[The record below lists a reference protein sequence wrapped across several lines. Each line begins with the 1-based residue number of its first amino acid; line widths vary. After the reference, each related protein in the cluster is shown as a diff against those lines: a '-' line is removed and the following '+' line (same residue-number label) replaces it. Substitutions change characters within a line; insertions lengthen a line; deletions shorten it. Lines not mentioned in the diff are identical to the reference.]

1 MTISGNKVT
10 IMGID
15 PGFATGGVCVVDY
28 DFDKGCFGEPALR
41 LFTSKG
47 ETKKD
52 RAKHNIRQTT
62 DDIRRLQEMTDFYTS
77 VFEEFKP
84 DLAGLE
90 TFAPRPGQGNGWK
103 AAMGVSVAVSML
115 HVRGIGTYPFISIDI
130 KKGILGKASG
140 SKEEIIA
147 KLKTQFVLGNLKM
160 AESKLDHVFDALGIC
175 ILVKNEALKV
185 RKMAG
190 I

>member
-1 MTISGNKVT
+1 MSDKVI

-15 PGFATGGVCVVDY
+15 PGFATAGVCVVEY
-28 DFDKGCFGEPALR
+28 DFKENVFGKPELR

-62 DDIRRLQEMTDFYTS
+62 DDIRRLQEMTEFYEG
-77 VFEEFKP
+77 VLNEFKP
-84 DLAGLE
+84 AVAGIE
-90 TFAPRPGQGNGWK
+90 TFAPRPNQGLGWK
-103 AAMGVSVAVSML
+103 AAMGVSLAVSML
-115 HVRGIGTYPFISIDI
+115 HVRSIGIYPFISVDI

-147 KLKTQFVLGNLKM
+147 KLKEQFVLGDLKM
-160 AESKLDHVFDALGIC
+160 AESKLEHVFDALGIC
-175 ILVKNEALKV
+175 IIVKNEVFKV